1 MADTDKNTV
10 LAVNDEPDHLHLMS
24 TLLNGAGY
32 HVLTASDGCK
42 AFDLAQHNHPHL
54 VISDVAMPCMDG
66 IELCRRIRAET
77 ELQIIPILLV
87 SAHRRDAASAIEGLE
102 AGADEYLEAPY
113 EPMRLIAHAAR
124 LVERSR
130 SEAAL
135 HEADQRAV
143 KEYERLLNRI
153 ASLALA
159 LGRARELTVIFR
171 AVLEFALASTPC
183 DGLLISLYNAE
194 KQERRLAFVWS
205 KDEEID
211 LSLLPAIPKMS
222 GPQRRAVETGKAVFT
237 DDYQAAVAGL
247 KIVKAG
253 RDPRVARSSLAV
265 PMSVMGKIV
274 GAIEVQS
281 FELADFRGEHAT
293 AMEMAANLAANAIEN
308 VRLLEREHEQGEQLR
323 QSQKLEGIGRLAGGI
338 AHDFNNL
345 LTAINGYSDLMLR
358 RLCEGDPLR
367 RNAEEIR
374 KAGERAASLTRQLLA
389 FSRKQVLQPL
399 VLDLNAVVADMDK
412 LLRRLIGEDIDLVT
426 SLEPKLGRVKADP
439 GQIEQVVMNLAV
451 NARDA
456 MPRGGHLTIETRNVY
471 LDKTYAHSHVSV
483 HPGRYVML
491 AVSDTG
497 IGIDAKI
504 REHIFEPFFTT
515 KEAGKGTGLGL
526 SMVYGIVKQSGGNIW
541 VYSEPGH
548 GTAFKIYLPQI
559 EEEASTESSVIASE
573 VVRGTETILLVEDE
587 ERLRELIREI
597 LEMEGYT
604 VLAASNGH
612 EALSICEQHEGTI
625 DLLITDVVMPEMS
638 GRELAESLEHNCSDV
653 KVLFMSGYT
662 DDAIVR
668 HGVLEASAFF
678 LQKPFTPDAL
688 SRKVREVLNR

>member
-1 MADTDKNTV
+1 MDKSTV

-42 AFDLAQHNHPHL
+42 AFDLARRNHPHL

-66 IELCRRIRAET
+66 IELCRRIRAEADLRIT
-77 ELQIIPILLV
+77 PVLLV
-87 SAHRRDAASAIEGLE
+87 SAHRRDAESAIEGLE

-130 SEAAL
+130 SEAVL
-135 HEADQRAV
+135 READQRAI
-143 KEYERLLNRI
+143 KEYERLLKRI
-153 ASLALA
+153 ASLAQA
-159 LGRARELTVIFR
+159 LGSARELTVVFR

-183 DGLLISLYNAE
+183 DGLLISLYDVE
-194 KQERRLAFVWS
+194 LQERRLAFVWS

-211 LSLLPAIPKMS
+211 LSILPAIPKMS
-222 GPQRRAVETGKAVFT
+222 GPQRRAVEIGEAVFT

-247 KIVKAG
+247 KIFKAG
-253 RDPRVARSSLAV
+253 QDPRVARSSLAV
-265 PMSVMGKIV
+265 PMSVMGRIV

-281 FELADFRGEHAT
+281 FELAAFRREHAT

-323 QSQKLEGIGRLAGGI
+323 QSQKLEGIGQLAGGI

-358 RLCEGDPLR
+358 RLGAGDPLR

-399 VLDLNAVVADMDK
+399 VLDLNGVVADMDK

-439 GQIEQVVMNLAV
+439 GQIEQVVMNLSV

-456 MPRGGHLTIETRNVY
+456 MPRGGHLTIETKNVY
-471 LDKTYAHSHVSV
+471 LDKTYAHNHMSV
-483 HPGRYVML
+483 QPGRYVML

-497 IGIDAKI
+497 VGMGAQI

-548 GTAFKIYLPQI
+548 GTTFKIYLPQI

-573 VVRGTETILLVEDE
+573 EAAGTETILLVEDE
-587 ERLRELIREI
+587 AMLRELIREI
-597 LEMEGYT
+597 LELEGYT

-612 EALSICEQHEGTI
+612 EALFICEQQQGTI

-638 GRELAESLEHNCSDV
+638 GRELAERLDHKCSDV

-668 HGVLEASAFF
+668 HGVLQASAFF

-688 SRKVREVLNR
+688 AIKVREVLSR

>member
-1 MADTDKNTV
+1 MASMDKSTV

-24 TLLNGAGY
+24 TLLSGAGY

-42 AFDLAQHNHPHL
+42 AFDIARHDRPHL

-66 IELCRRIRAET
+66 IELCRRIRAEAS
-77 ELQIIPILLV
+77 LQITPILLV
-87 SAHRRDAASAIEGLE
+87 SAHRRDAESAIEGLE

-124 LVERSR
+124 LVERAR

-159 LGRARELTVIFR
+159 LGRARDLTVVFR

-183 DGLLISLYNAE
+183 DGLLISLYNADLE
-194 KQERRLAFVWS
+194 ERRLAFVWS

-222 GPQRRAVETGKAVFT
+222 GPQRRAVEMGEAVFT

-247 KIVKAG
+247 KVVKAG
-253 RDPRVARSSLAV
+253 QDPRVARSSLAV
-265 PMSVMGKIV
+265 PMSIMGKIV

-281 FELADFRGEHAT
+281 FELAAFRREHAT

-323 QSQKLEGIGRLAGGI
+323 QSQKLESIGRLAGGI

-358 RLCEGDPLR
+358 RLGEGDPLR

-399 VLDLNAVVADMDK
+399 VLDLNGVVADMDK

-471 LDKTYAHSHVSV
+471 LDKAYAHTHVSV
-483 HPGRYVML
+483 QPGRYVMI

-497 IGIDAKI
+497 VGMDAKI

-526 SMVYGIVKQSGGNIW
+526 SMIYGIVKQSGGNIW

-548 GTAFKIYLPQI
+548 GTTFKIYLPQVK
-559 EEEASTESSVIASE
+559 EEASTESSVAASD
-573 VVRGTETILLVEDE
+573 VLRGTETILIVEDE
-587 ERLRELIREI
+587 DRLRELIREI

-604 VLAASNGH
+604 VFAASNGH
-612 EALSICEQHEGTI
+612 EALSICEQQEGTI

-638 GRELAESLEHNCSDV
+638 GRELAESLEHKRSEV

-662 DDAIVR
+662 DDAVVR
-668 HGVLEASAFF
+668 HGVLKASSFF

-688 SRKVREVLNR
+688 ARKVREMLNR